1 MDSSQLSQLP
11 GWALPI
17 LMVVVI
23 WSLFWK
29 GAALWQAA
37 RKGDGAWFVILLPIN
52 TIGILEIIYL
62 FGVAKVKTNKL
73 FR

>member
-1 MDSSQLSQLP
+1 MDNSQLSQLP
-11 GWALPI
+11 GWALLI
-17 LMVVVI
+17 LIVAVI

-37 RKGDGAWFVILLPIN
+37 RKGDGAWFVILLLVN
-52 TIGILEIIYL
+52 TIGILDIFYL
-62 FGVAKVKTNKL
+62 YCVAKVKTDKL